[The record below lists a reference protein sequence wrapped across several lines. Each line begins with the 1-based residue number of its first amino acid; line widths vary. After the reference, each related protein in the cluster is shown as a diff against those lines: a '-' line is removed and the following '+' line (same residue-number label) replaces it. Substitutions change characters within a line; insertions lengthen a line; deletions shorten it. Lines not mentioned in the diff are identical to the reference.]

1 LAYKLFLTGASY
13 RPGWPP
19 GESKRGNAAG
29 LFCSLSKARHTVTFE
44 TAPMSPA
51 HSLISVTVLIPAFNE
66 EGALEATV
74 NSILA
79 QKAFLPNMEIIVI
92 NDGSSDR
99 TSEVAKK
106 LPVDLIEH
114 EVNRGYGASLKN
126 GLQRAKTEYIL
137 IADADGTY
145 PLEDIPKLLAD
156 APNFDMVVGARTGS
170 VVHIPFMRRPGKWI
184 ITRLAEYLSG
194 RKIPDLNSGLRVFR
208 RDAALRFLSLYPEG
222 FSFTTTITLAM
233 LTNHYRVKFMPIN
246 YHKRVGKSSIHPLR
260 DFTNFTILI
269 IRICAYFKPLNVFVP
284 PALVLILGGLTK
296 GFLDYHDQGHLGLLA
311 IALALTGVQMLF
323 IGLLADL
330 IDQRMKL

>member
-1 LAYKLFLTGASY
+1 
-13 RPGWPP
+13 
-19 GESKRGNAAG
+19 
-29 LFCSLSKARHTVTFE
+29 
-44 TAPMSPA
+44 MSPA